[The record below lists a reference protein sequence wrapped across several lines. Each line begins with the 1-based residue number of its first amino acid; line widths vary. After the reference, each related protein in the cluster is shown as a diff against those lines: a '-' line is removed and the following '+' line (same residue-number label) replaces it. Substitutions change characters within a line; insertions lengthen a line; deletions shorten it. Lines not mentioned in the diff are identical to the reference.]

1 MKDLEARLAARIE
14 TLAYGYAVR
23 VLGIDIPDVIRS
35 EREAFRSG
43 AKAVE
48 RIHYL
53 RGKIDVLQ
61 EMFNG
66 GMIRS
71 AEDYFA
77 NKEGYEAELNSI
89 LDGRDL

>member
-1 MKDLEARLAARIE
+1 MKDLESRIAARIE
-14 TLAYGYAVR
+14 AMSGKYFDTHIKLT
-23 VLGIDIPDVIRS
+23 S
-35 EREAFRSG
+35 ERLAVYKGIYRDG

-77 NKEGYEAELNSI
+77 NKEGYESELNSI
-89 LDGRDL
+89 LDGRDA